1 MHELEH
7 KKRCACKH
15 LWWIRRKPTPSAD
28 KAKRQHPTWEEWFM
42 KKFGESIDAVWGRIQ
57 EDNRQA
63 KNRAT
68 MDFYM
73 KMGR

>member
-1 MHELEH
+1 
-7 KKRCACKH
+7 
-15 LWWIRRKPTPSAD
+15 
-28 KAKRQHPTWEEWFM
+28 M
-42 KKFGESIDAVWGRIQ
+42 KKFGESMDAVWGRIQ

-63 KNRAT
+63 KHRAT